1 MSTLEI
7 AGIVAVCLLLIALL
21 VFLAMLRDKGD
32 GEATIPDG
40 IGSIDEPR
48 CQLEN

>member
-7 AGIVAVCLLLIALL
+7 AGIVAACLLLIALL

-32 GEATIPDG
+32 GETTIPDD
-40 IGSIDEPR
+40 IGTIDEPAAS
-48 CQLEN
+48 LKH